1 MGEQLHW
8 CLKCL
13 CHFAPTGENAKA
25 WIRIKNIEECVSQE
39 PAQSEMT
46 DQQSLEARLIWFER
60 MLDHVAQPGTKS
72 ERISVLV

>member
-1 MGEQLHW
+1 MY
-8 CLKCL
+8 
-13 CHFAPTGENAKA
+13 
-25 WIRIKNIEECVSQE
+25 KNIEECVSQE

-72 ERISVLV
+72 ERISVLVKVEVLRPVSI